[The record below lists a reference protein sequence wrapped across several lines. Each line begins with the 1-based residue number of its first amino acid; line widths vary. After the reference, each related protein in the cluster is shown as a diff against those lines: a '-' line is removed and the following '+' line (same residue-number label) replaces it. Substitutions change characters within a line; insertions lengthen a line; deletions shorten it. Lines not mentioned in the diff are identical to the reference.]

1 MTIRFGTDGWR
12 GVMAR
17 DFTFANVRRVCAA
30 IGAYLQA
37 EGTAPR
43 GVAVTWDRRLL
54 SDRFAAEAAGVLAA
68 RGIPVRLA
76 GAPEPTPLLSW
87 AVRHQGLAGGIGITA
102 SHNPPEWNGI
112 KFKESFGGA
121 ARTAVSRAVEDHL
134 AAQPPGEE
142 IPCLSLEEAR
152 RAGLLADLDA
162 WRGYREALGRLVDF
176 DALRRARLAVAV
188 DAMHGC
194 GSPGL
199 RRLLEEAGCRVREL
213 RGQWNPGFG
222 GAAPEPVEAHLSGLA
237 AAVREGSCALGLAND
252 GDADRIAAVDERGI
266 YFSPQRILA
275 VLLRYLKEH
284 KRLPGGAVKAVS
296 ATSLVD
302 LLAERYGMEVTLTPI
317 GFKHIGEAML
327 ERPTLIGGEESGG
340 IGIPA
345 HLPER
350 DGLFNA
356 LLLVEIVARTG
367 RGLRAYLQ
375 EIFDEV
381 GYFTY
386 DRLDLPLPPSAA
398 SAVRERMANL
408 DDPSSLA
415 GARVVEV
422 TRLDGTRFVRDDAS
436 WLLVRPSG
444 TEPLLRIYAEA
455 RSEAEVREL
464 IDEGKRLAL
473 SKSSRA

>member
-12 GVMAR
+12 GVVAR
-17 DFTFANVRRVCAA
+17 DFTFVNVRRVTAA
-30 IGAYLQA
+30 IGAYLEA
-37 EGTAPR
+37 EGTAAR
-43 GVAVTWDRRLL
+43 GVAVSWDRRLL

-76 GAPEPTPLLSW
+76 AAPEPTPLLSW
-87 AVRHQGLAGGIGITA
+87 AVRHQGFAGGIGITA

-112 KFKESFGGA
+112 KLKEPFGGA
-121 ARTAVSRAVEDHL
+121 ARASVSRAVEEHL
-134 AAQPPGEE
+134 EAQPPGDE
-142 IPCLSLEEAR
+142 IPCLSLEAAR
-152 RAGLLADLDA
+152 RAGLLAELDA
-162 WRGYREALGRLVDF
+162 WRGYGEALGRLVDF
-176 DALRRARLAVAV
+176 DALGRAGLAVAV

-194 GSPGL
+194 GTPGL
-199 RRLLEEAGCRVREL
+199 RRLLEQAGCRVHEL
-213 RGQWNPGFG
+213 RGEWNPGFG
-222 GAAPEPVEAHLSGLA
+222 GTGPEPVEAHLAGLA
-237 AAVREGSCALGLAND
+237 AAVRGGGFALGLAND
-252 GDADRIAAVDERGI
+252 GDADRIAAVDERGR

-275 VLLRYLKEH
+275 VLLRYLREE
-284 KRLPGGAVKAVS
+284 KRLSGGAVKAVS

-302 LLAERYGMEVTLTPI
+302 LLAARYGMEVTLTPI

-350 DGLFNA
+350 DGLLNA
-356 LLLVEIVARTG
+356 LLLAEIVARTG

-375 EIFDEV
+375 EIFDQV

-386 DRLDLPLPPSAA
+386 DRLDLPLAPAEAP
-398 SAVRERMANL
+398 AVRERIAAL
-408 DDPSSLA
+408 PDPPTLA
-415 GARVVEV
+415 GGRVAQVH
-422 TRLDGTRFVRDDAS
+422 RLDGTRFLRDDAS

-455 RSEAEVREL
+455 RSVAEVREL
-464 IDEGKRLAL
+464 IEEGRRMAGC
-473 SKSSRA
+473 A